1 MSELKTDTAI
11 DNNDISIEVGDIV
24 QVISPTNTQYHE
36 KIFFVFYIDENKIT
50 LLNTETHEKNTII
63 IVDHKLSD

>member
-24 QVISPTNTQYHE
+24 QVISPTNT
-36 KIFFVFYIDENKIT
+36 I
-50 LLNTETHEKNTII
+50 
-63 IVDHKLSD
+63 S